1 MEATTAVQIRIKTE
15 LKEKS
20 EKILQRMGLN
30 ISDGL
35 RLFLQQ
41 VVNSNGLPFQL
52 TVNPNAE
59 DELKRL
65 KRLMEYDRQF
75 AEIRAGNYVTL
86 DELLVGDNANSSQ

>member
-30 ISDGL
+30 ISDAL

-41 VVNSNGLPFQL
+41 VVNSNGLPFQP

-65 KRLMEYDRQF
+65 KRIMEYDRQF

-86 DELLVGDNANSSQ
+86 DELLAGDNANSAQ